1 MSDIFYNGIGKKDQY
16 TEFILGRGE
25 NNETCVLAVQTLLGQ
40 APLYFLSTSHAV
52 ICVINHKGYYH

>member
-25 NNETCVLAVQTLLGQ
+25 NNETCVLCKLFWGKHLCISYQHPMQ
-40 APLYFLSTSHAV
+40 
-52 ICVINHKGYYH
+52 